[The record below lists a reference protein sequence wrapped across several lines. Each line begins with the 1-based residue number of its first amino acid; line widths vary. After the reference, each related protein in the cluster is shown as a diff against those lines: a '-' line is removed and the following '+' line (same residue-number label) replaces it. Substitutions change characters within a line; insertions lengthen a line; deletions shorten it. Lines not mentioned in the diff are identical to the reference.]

1 MSKTV
6 KDVIEKRGYGDY
18 TINVSEYVRITFD
31 MGRTNKY
38 QVKVIYNK
46 DGFLTKSPSVLDYI
60 LDNKN
65 YSISIFKES
74 NYTNIKSKT
83 DRFEVV
89 IGVNEGYFH
98 NNETTTNIYELW
110 KKYANE
116 IEQKHGI
123 YISALISESKVV
135 YKDEWGC
142 PKGDGE
148 LIYRI
153 TGERNTKFI
162 KNSDKYK
169 YALEDLMELLAK
181 KLKQTTFTISWSEV
195 ELGYYEKVVE

>member
-6 KDVIEKRGYGDY
+6 KDVIEERGYGDY

-83 DRFEVV
+83 DRFEDSPRTPV
-89 IGVNEGYFH
+89 ILV
-98 NNETTTNIYELW
+98 I
-110 KKYANE
+110 
-116 IEQKHGI
+116 
-123 YISALISESKVV
+123 
-135 YKDEWGC
+135 
-142 PKGDGE
+142 
-148 LIYRI
+148 
-153 TGERNTKFI
+153 
-162 KNSDKYK
+162 
-169 YALEDLMELLAK
+169 
-181 KLKQTTFTISWSEV
+181 
-195 ELGYYEKVVE
+195 